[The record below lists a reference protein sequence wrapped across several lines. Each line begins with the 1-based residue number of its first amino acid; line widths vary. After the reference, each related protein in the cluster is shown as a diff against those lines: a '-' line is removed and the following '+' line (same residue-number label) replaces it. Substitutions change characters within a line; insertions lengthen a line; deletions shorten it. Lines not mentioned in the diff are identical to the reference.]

1 MTRGVDSQLIT
12 FTILFTSQT
21 TELEL
26 KEGIGGL
33 RKLAKTCSEKKKVT
47 MVQFCIDGDCDAG
60 AYGEHR
66 LQLGGTFLYEGY
78 TDFREGSCTNIEYTQ
93 IVEGWSSLVVG
104 TEEEDD
110 WSQNDSWFASMSSAM
125 WYNPA
130 CATYEV
136 SIAKQFAAETKNSM
150 CWDFSVAAE
159 AEGVKVGA
167 GAKRCSEWVQP
178 AESFLWRLKVEPETM
193 N

>member
-1 MTRGVDSQLIT
+1 MK
-12 FTILFTSQT
+12 FTSAALLLCHT
-21 TELEL
+21 TGLIVAASED
-26 KEGIGGL
+26 GL
-33 RKLAKTCSEKKKVT
+33 RKLAGTCGEKKKVT

-66 LQLGGTFLYEGY
+66 LQLGGDFLYEGY
-78 TDFREGSCTNIEYTQ
+78 TDFREGSCTNVDYSK

-110 WSQNDSWFASMSSAM
+110 WSENDSWFASMSSAM

-136 SIAKQFAAETKNSM
+136 SIAKQFGAETKNSM
-150 CWDFSVAAE
+150 CWDFSASAE
-159 AEGVKVGA
+159 AKGVTVGA

-178 AESFLWRLKVEPETM
+178 AESFLWRLKIEPETM